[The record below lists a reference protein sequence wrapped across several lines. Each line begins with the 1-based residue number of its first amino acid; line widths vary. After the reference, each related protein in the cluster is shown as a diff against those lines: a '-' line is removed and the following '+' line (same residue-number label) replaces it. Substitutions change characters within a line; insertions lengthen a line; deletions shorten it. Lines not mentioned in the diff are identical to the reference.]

1 MIDPRRSV
9 IQPTDPLSPGELSAA
24 DALIGLALTEDLG
37 EEGDITGSA
46 TIPSEAQ
53 GSALIVSR
61 QDGVVAGLP
70 IVARL
75 AARMGLGGGFIASL
89 ADGTPIVPGTRVA
102 SVFGRMRTL
111 LAFERTALNFLQ
123 HLSGIA
129 TLTASFVSE
138 VVGTKAIILDTRK
151 TLPGWRLLEKYA
163 VRCGGGHNHRIGLY
177 DAVLIKDNHL
187 AWLEHCGDPIG
198 ASVASARAE
207 TPAGTVI
214 EVEVDHLE
222 QLDRALA
229 ASPDI
234 VLLDNFDPS
243 MVSEAVRKRDA
254 VAPGILLEVSGGINL
269 KTVRALAEAGIDRIS
284 VGAITHSAPA
294 LDLGLDFDAVVAD

>member
-9 IQPTDPLSPGELSAA
+9 IPPSDTLSQDEISAT
-24 DALIGLALTEDLG
+24 DALVGLALTEDLG
-37 EEGDITGSA
+37 EQGDITGNA
-46 TIPSEAQ
+46 TIPSDAQ
-53 GSALIVSR
+53 GSAWIVSR
-61 QDGVVAGLP
+61 QEGVVAGLP

-75 AARMGLGGGFIASL
+75 AARMGMGGGFIPSV
-89 ADGTPIVPGTRVA
+89 ADGTPIKPGSRVA
-102 SVFGRMRTL
+102 NVFGRMRTL

-129 TLTASFVSE
+129 TLTARYVAE
-138 VVGTKAIILDTRK
+138 VAGTKAIILDTRK

-163 VRCGGGHNHRIGLY
+163 VRCGGGYNHRIGLF

-198 ASVASARAE
+198 ASVGSARAS
-207 TPAGTVI
+207 TPAGTVV

-229 ASPDI
+229 SSPDI
-234 VLLDNFDPS
+234 ILLDNFDAS

-254 VAPGILLEVSGGINL
+254 LAPGIRLEASGGINL
-269 KTVRALAEAGIDRIS
+269 QTVRALAEAGIDRIS

-294 LDLGLDFDAVVAD
+294 LDLGLDFDAVVAG

>member
-89 ADGTPIVPGTRVA
+89 ADGTPIVPGCRVA

-138 VVGTKAIILDTRK
+138 VVGTKAIIFDTRK

-234 VLLDNFDPS
+234 VLLDNFDPT

-294 LDLGLDFDAVVAD
+294 LDLGLDFDVVVAD